1 MMKKTMK
8 RSIVISFIFLS
19 SCAVTPVNYYVV
31 ESAHDVSIADI
42 KPDVMTT
49 TTYKK
54 YKNRIKTI
62 AVRAPEVCSNDS
74 LKPSSSIETDAVLSS
89 KCGQAMSV
97 LERELVKNGYRVI
110 SWKVIAS
117 RSENKTALEL
127 AKLHKAELL
136 LQINSLDRTIDVTD
150 KSSKWTDTFYSS
162 DSRGNKQGIATVGP
176 EQAKAMLDNSLTEAQ
191 TKERASIFGKQPGAS
206 IDVTA
211 TLVKNAESVW
221 FYKWTKLER
230 YSEIHKTKMVSYVKC
245 NDSICWEW
253 WPQNYKPSN
262 KTKDQ
267 HFITGSSNT
276 IETARYTNA
285 SNRMYQKLLNDVIK
299 DMVSRLKR

>member
-1 MMKKTMK
+1 MNKTIK
-8 RSIVISFIFLS
+8 RSIITISFLS
-19 SCAVTPVNYYVV
+19 LTSCLANPVNYYIV
-31 ESAHDVSIADI
+31 ESTHDVATADI
-42 KPDVMTT
+42 KPDVITT
-49 TTYKK
+49 PTYKK
-54 YKNRIKTI
+54 YKNSIKTI

-74 LKPSSSIETDAVLSS
+74 LKSNSSIQTDAVLSS

-117 RSENKTALEL
+117 RSENKAALEL

-150 KSSKWTDTFYSS
+150 KSSKWTDAFYNA
-162 DSRGNKQGIATVGP
+162 DSRGNKQDIATVGT
-176 EQAKAMLDNSLTEAQ
+176 EQAKSMLENSLTEAQ

-221 FYKWTKLER
+221 FYKWTKLEKD
-230 YSEIHKTKMVSYVKC
+230 SEMHKVKMVSYVKC
-245 NDSICWEW
+245 NNSRCWEW
-253 WPQNYKPSN
+253 PHNYKPTN
-262 KTKDQ
+262 KSKDQ
-267 HFITGSSNT
+267 RFITGSSNT
-276 IETARYTNA
+276 IETSQYTNA
-285 SNRMYQKLLNDVIK
+285 SNRMYQKLLQDVIK
-299 DMVSRLKR
+299 DMVSQLKR

>member
-1 MMKKTMK
+1 MYKTMK
-8 RSIVISFIFLS
+8 RSLITISFLLLT
-19 SCAVTPVNYYVV
+19 SCLVNPVNYYVV
-31 ESAHDVSIADI
+31 ESTHDVAIVDI
-42 KPDVMTT
+42 KPDVITT
-49 TTYKK
+49 STYKK

-74 LKPSSSIETDAVLSS
+74 LKSNSSIKTDAVLSS

-117 RSENKTALEL
+117 RSENKAALEL

-150 KSSKWTDTFYSS
+150 KSSKWTDTFYNA
-162 DSRGNKQGIATVGP
+162 DTRGNKQDIATVGS
-176 EQAKAMLDNSLTEAQ
+176 EQAKAMLDNSLTKAQ
-191 TKERASIFGKQPGAS
+191 TKERASIFGEQPGAS

-221 FYKWTKLER
+221 FYKWTKLEKNN
-230 YSEIHKTKMVSYVKC
+230 EMHKTKMVSYVKC
-245 NDSICWEW
+245 NNSKCWQ
-253 WPQNYKPSN
+253 WPHNYKPRN

-267 HFITGSSNT
+267 RFITGSSNT
-276 IETARYTNA
+276 IETAQYTNA
-285 SNRMYQKLLNDVIK
+285 SNRMYQKLLKDVIK
-299 DMVSRLKR
+299 DMVTQLKR